1 MTHQSPETP
10 PFLLSMAPWMPAV
23 GHPFLPVWGLGDG
36 RKLSSET
43 ILGSCVGRAVCQL
56 TDTELSFLICTMCLI
71 IRSHLTDI
79 VSLCNTVV
87 VNIY

>member
-23 GHPFLPVWGLGDG
+23 GHPFLPGWGLGAG

-43 ILGSCVGRAVCQL
+43 ILASCVGRAVGQL
-56 TDTELSFLICTMCLI
+56 IDTELSFPICILPVQQKG
-71 IRSHLTDI
+71 SPEL
-79 VSLCNTVV
+79 
-87 VNIY
+87 